1 MHHNRRVLSL
11 NAADGRLCVTT
22 ASRTSA
28 GRVRDHNEDSLLDV
42 DGVYVIADGMG
53 GHAAGD
59 VASALAIET
68 LAKLATAFPL
78 TSAQLVEAVRTANS
92 RIVEDAVQNT
102 ERSGMGTT
110 CVGLVATTFSGL
122 AHWLGF
128 NVGDSRLYE
137 LTPAAI
143 RRLSVDH
150 SEVQELIDAGRIQP
164 EEAFTHPLRHV
175 VTRSLGTEPCPPVDV
190 WMFPAVSGIT
200 FLLCSDG
207 LTDEL
212 TEDAVHR
219 IFLASTDLDDLA
231 RGLVAAAEDAGGHDN
246 VSVVLVRVDAE
257 SEQLHSDEAD
267 TNPRIQLTP
276 TS

>member
-1 MHHNRRVLSL
+1 MLL
-11 NAADGRLCVTT
+11 PNAADGRLHVST

-28 GRVRDHNEDSLLDV
+28 GRVRDHNEDSLLAL
-42 DGVYVIADGMG
+42 DGVYVVADGMG

-59 VASALAIET
+59 RASALTVEI
-68 LAKLATAFPL
+68 LAELATTATV
-78 TSAQLVEAVRTANS
+78 TSAVLTETVQKANDH
-92 RIVEDAVQNT
+92 IVDDARRHP

-137 LTPAAI
+137 LSAAGI
-143 RRLSVDH
+143 KRLSVDH
-150 SEVQELIDAGRIQP
+150 SEVQELIDAGRISP
-164 EEAFTHPLRHV
+164 DEAFTHPLRHV
-175 VTRSLGTEPCPPVDV
+175 VTRSLGTDPCPPIDV
-190 WMFPAVSGIT
+190 WMFPAVTGST
-200 FLLCSDG
+200 YLLCSDG

-219 IFLASTDLDDLA
+219 IVRAHPDLDELA
-231 RGLVAAAEDAGGHDN
+231 DALVTAAEEAGGRDN
-246 VSVVLVRVDAE
+246 VSVVLVRIDSDSAAV
-257 SEQLHSDEAD
+257 LSDEAD

-276 TS
+276 TI